1 MAYSGKYRVKNP
13 GKYNGDPTN
22 VVYRSMWERYCFK
35 WCDENPS
42 ITKWSSEETIVPY
55 LYEVDKKYH
64 RYFVDLKITFNN
76 KETWLVEIKPKKQT
90 VVPEYKG
97 RRTKKYVTE
106 SLEYIKNQNKWK
118 AAKNFAADR
127 GWKFVVW
134 TEETLESMGIK
145 PKSTKPLKPYRKKH
159 K

>member
-1 MAYSGKYRVKNP
+1 MAYSGKYRVKNTS
-13 GKYNGDPTN
+13 KYIGDYTN
-22 VVYRSMWERYCFK
+22 IVYRSLWERYCFK

-42 ITKWSSEETIVPY
+42 IIKWSSEETIVPY

-90 VVPEYKG
+90 TIPEYKG
-97 RRTKKYVTE
+97 RKTKKYITE

-118 AAKNFAADR
+118 AAHNFAADR

-134 TEETLESMGIK
+134 TEDTLESMGIK
-145 PKSTKPLKPYRKKH
+145 PKSTKRLKPYRKKH